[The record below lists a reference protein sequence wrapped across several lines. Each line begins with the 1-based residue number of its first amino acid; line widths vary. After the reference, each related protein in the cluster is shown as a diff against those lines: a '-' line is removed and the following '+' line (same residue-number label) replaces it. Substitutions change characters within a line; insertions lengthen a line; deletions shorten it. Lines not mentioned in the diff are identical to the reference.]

1 MSNAISRRLARIE
14 AQQAL
19 NQPPLP
25 SRFFYNI
32 LDNAGLSYDNF
43 WVAGPNYGDLRPATS
58 DEISMLK
65 SKHELQ
71 QKSSSAAVFCK

>member
-1 MSNAISRRLARIE
+1 MSNALSRRLARIE

-32 LDNAGLSYDNF
+32 MDKAGISYDNY
-43 WVAGPNYGDLRPATS
+43 WVAGPNYGDLRRVTPDDILA
-58 DEISMLK
+58 LK
-65 SKHELQ
+65 KQ
-71 QKSSSAAVFCK
+71 P